1 MPNMQFSTEVNVLVM
16 VASTVVIV
24 IVIMVRGF
32 DGKHSNRDGYSRAS
46 FTSELVRGAVL

>member
-1 MPNMQFSTEVNVLVM
+1 MQFSTEVNVLVM
-16 VASTVVIV
+16 VASTGA

-32 DGKHSNRDGYSRAS
+32 DGKHSNRDGYLRAS